1 MRPIGVS
8 ISTPHCENRRSTRSF
23 AALEAQKWRAVACAS
38 PNLYSIY
45 GFLVYGHMMKVSASI
60 KRQTVTS
67 SVLDLLR
74 DRIISGYYEGGHQ
87 IRQEAIADEVGV
99 SRIPVREAL
108 VQLEAEGLVV
118 IHTHKGAVVAKL
130 TADDAID
137 IFEARLQLEPF
148 ILQKAMEKAGKEDVE
163 RVWNAF
169 NDYEKALV
177 GDQGP
182 AALSQLNWAFHTAL
196 SHAANRPR
204 SLAVLSTLYNSA
216 DRYLRLQIDA
226 KAAQT
231 KALAEHKA
239 LAEFFAEN
247 NLAAAQKLLKKH
259 ITDARDDVIR
269 GLDHRK
275 LGAA

>member
-1 MRPIGVS
+1 
-8 ISTPHCENRRSTRSF
+8 
-23 AALEAQKWRAVACAS
+23 
-38 PNLYSIY
+38 
-45 GFLVYGHMMKVSASI
+45 MKVSPAI

-74 DRIISGYYEGGHQ
+74 DRIISGHYEGGQQ

-130 TADDAID
+130 TPEDAID
-137 IFEARLQLEPF
+137 IFEARLIFEPF
-148 ILQKAMEKAGKEDVE
+148 ILTKAMERAGPEDKE

-169 NDYEKALV
+169 RDYEKALV
-177 GDQGP
+177 GGDSP
-182 AALSQLNWAFHTAL
+182 AVLSQLNWSFHTAL
-196 SHAANRPR
+196 NYAAKRPR
-204 SLAVLSTLYNSA
+204 SLQVLSSLYNSA

-231 KALAEHKA
+231 KALAEHRA
-239 LAEFFAEN
+239 LAEFFADGN
-247 NLAAAQKLLKKH
+247 VASAQKLLKKH
-259 ITDARDDVIR
+259 ISDARDDVIR
-269 GLDHRK
+269 GLAYRHK
-275 LGAA
+275 PEIV

>member
-1 MRPIGVS
+1 
-8 ISTPHCENRRSTRSF
+8 
-23 AALEAQKWRAVACAS
+23 
-38 PNLYSIY
+38 
-45 GFLVYGHMMKVSASI
+45 MKVAPAI

-74 DRIISGYYEGGHQ
+74 DRIISGFYEGGHQ

-137 IFEARLQLEPF
+137 IFEARLMLEPF
-148 ILQKAMEKAGKEDVE
+148 ILQKSMDQARDEDVA

-169 NDYEKALV
+169 HDYEKALV

-196 SHAANRPR
+196 SLPANRPR
-204 SLAVLSTLYNSA
+204 SLSVLSSLYNSA

-231 KALAEHKA
+231 KALAEHKE
-239 LAEFFAEN
+239 LAEYFAE
-247 NLAAAQKLLKKH
+247 AKHSAAQKLLKKH

-269 GLDHRK
+269 GLEHRK

>member
-1 MRPIGVS
+1 
-8 ISTPHCENRRSTRSF
+8 
-23 AALEAQKWRAVACAS
+23 
-38 PNLYSIY
+38 
-45 GFLVYGHMMKVSASI
+45 MKVSPAI

-74 DRIISGYYEGGHQ
+74 DRIISGHYEGGQQ

-130 TADDAID
+130 TPEDAID
-137 IFEARLQLEPF
+137 IFEARLIFEPF
-148 ILQKAMEKAGKEDVE
+148 ILTKAMELAGAEDKE
-163 RVWNAF
+163 RVWSAF
-169 NDYEKALV
+169 RDYEKAL
-177 GDQGP
+177 GGGESP
-182 AALSQLNWAFHTAL
+182 AILSQLNWSFHRAL
-196 SHAANRPR
+196 NYAAKRPR
-204 SLAVLSTLYNSA
+204 SLQVLSSLYNSA

-231 KALAEHKA
+231 KALAEHQA
-239 LAEFFAEN
+239 LAEFFADGN
-247 NLAAAQKLLKKH
+247 VAAAQKLLKKH

-269 GLDHRK
+269 GLAHRHK
-275 LGAA
+275 SELA